1 MVTVLFV
8 ETMYCTSVQSEKKV
22 TGLNQAFF
30 YVLLLPFSSFGFCI
44 FFLSPSFAR
53 SLARS
58 LARSYIRSRFEV
70 SSLLD
75 IVAREN
81 LHPLTVLSH
90 EQI

>member
-58 LARSYIRSRFEV
+58 LVLISFRV
-70 SSLLD
+70 SKY
-75 IVAREN
+75 
-81 LHPLTVLSH
+81 PLYS
-90 EQI
+90 I

>member
-1 MVTVLFV
+1 MVTVSFV

-58 LARSYIRSRFEV
+58 LVLISFRV
-70 SSLLD
+70 SKY
-75 IVAREN
+75 
-81 LHPLTVLSH
+81 PLYS
-90 EQI
+90 I

>member
-30 YVLLLPFSSFGFCI
+30 YVLLLPFSILWFLH
-44 FFLSPSFAR
+44 FFSLPLIR

-58 LARSYIRSRFEV
+58 LARSYILSRFEV

>member
-58 LARSYIRSRFEV
+58 YILSRFEV